1 MQYFNIA
8 SSKNALKRIKT
19 TNNSMSIQPEK
30 QDSKKLYSMKE
41 LAEFLECSVPT
52 AQKIKNSGKIPFYQI
67 GRKVMFVKDE
77 ILNATRTEA
86 TTV

>member
-1 MQYFNIA
+1 
-8 SSKNALKRIKT
+8 
-19 TNNSMSIQPEK
+19 MSIRPEK
-30 QDSKKLYSMKE
+30 KDSKKLHSMKE
-41 LAEFLECSVPT
+41 LAEFLECSIPT

-77 ILNATRTEA
+77 VLNATRTEA

>member
-1 MQYFNIA
+1 
-8 SSKNALKRIKT
+8 
-19 TNNSMSIQPEK
+19 MSIQPEK

-67 GRKVMFVKDE
+67 GRKVMFDKDE
-77 ILNATRTEA
+77 VLNATRTEA

>member
-1 MQYFNIA
+1 VQYFNIA